1 MDIIIESSV
10 SQSHGSTSN
19 KAYHNRNE
27 AYYSTIN
34 MRITK
39 GAASSDLNFKDN
51 SDYLVPRFIHK
62 ENCTTGQ
69 IIEMIC
75 QVI

>member
-27 AYYSTIN
+27 AYSTIN

-51 SDYLVPRFIHK
+51 SDCLVPRFIHK